1 MLVKQIVKF
10 RGTTVICFYLSF
22 DLEVSL
28 CPLLSDSLLT
38 FLRGCGGQLGGDW
51 RWILG
56 QILTELKRR
65 RDQGRAEG
73 PKAAPPCCL
82 TPFPPLCGSHLFS
95 EDCAQGTGP
104 CPLVWCSSVPPGFR
118 AGWTTPSSSK
128 ATLLIFS
135 PLLPSSCLPT
145 SLLQHL

>member
-1 MLVKQIVKF
+1 MVKF

-73 PKAAPPCCL
+73 PKAAPPML
-82 TPFPPLCGSHLFS
+82 SDSVSPSLWFSSLFRGLCSRYRSLPS
-95 EDCAQGTGP
+95 CVV
-104 CPLVWCSSVPPGFR
+104 LL
-118 AGWTTPSSSK
+118 SSSGV
-128 ATLLIFS
+128 
-135 PLLPSSCLPT
+135 
-145 SLLQHL
+145 